1 MKRKKKAGPNYN
13 IYGWIFISLAF
24 LLYIIF
30 TIYPAIDSL
39 LLAFQ
44 SFEGGKYTFVGLK
57 NFKRMFGDAIFLKS
71 LGNTFLYMV
80 IQVPIMLLF
89 ALIIATLLNSK
100 FLKFKG
106 FFRTSV
112 FLPCV
117 TSLVAYSIIFKMLF
131 SLDGLLNQVLIK
143 LGILDAPYQYLQDST
158 WARAVIIIAMIWR
171 WTGYNVIFYLSAM
184 QNIPKETF
192 EAAKVD
198 GANAVQTFFKITI
211 PQLKP
216 IVLLTTI
223 MSTNGTLQLFDETMN
238 ITQGGPANAT
248 ITVSHYI
255 YNQSFV
261 YAPTLIYTF
270 ISILICSMAGYG
282 FEKYRSKGKNIVYS
296 LFLFS
301 MMIPFSAQMIP
312 LFKMASKANMLNS
325 HTAVILP
332 TLAMPFLVF
341 FFRQSF
347 QSYPTELIEAARID
361 GANEFTI
368 FFRLVMAPM
377 KSTFAAGAIYAFMK
391 QWNNYLWPLI
401 VIQTNE
407 KKTFTLLLSSLA
419 SAYYVDYGQLML
431 AIVLATIPIIIV
443 FLTMQKQ
450 FVEGI
455 VGSSK

>member
-1 MKRKKKAGPNYN
+1 MHNKEYRIFKKVLLHIALL
-13 IYGWIFISLAF
+13 IVVLISIFPFIWMLTGATNKSVDVTSGALH
-24 LLYIIF
+24 
-30 TIYPAIDSL
+30 
-39 LLAFQ
+39 
-44 SFEGGKYTFVGLK
+44 
-57 NFKRMFGDAIFLKS
+57 FGKS
-71 LGNTFLYMV
+71 LGENWANLQSSANVFLV
-80 IQVPIMLLF
+80 F
-89 ALIIATLLNSK
+89 LNS
-100 FLKFKG
+100 
-106 FFRTSV
+106 
-112 FLPCV
+112 
-117 TSLVAYSIIFKMLF
+117 M
-131 SLDGLLNQVLIK
+131 
-143 LGILDAPYQYLQDST
+143 
-158 WARAVIIIAMIWR
+158 
-171 WTGYNVIFYLSAM
+171 
-184 QNIPKETF
+184 
-192 EAAKVD
+192 
-198 GANAVQTFFKITI
+198 KI
-211 PQLKP
+211 
-216 IVLLTTI
+216 
-223 MSTNGTLQLFDETMN
+223 
-238 ITQGGPANAT
+238 
-248 ITVSHYI
+248 
-255 YNQSFV
+255 
-261 YAPTLIYTF
+261 TLIYTF

-347 QSYPTELIEAARID
+347 QSYPTELIEAARNT
-361 GANEFTI
+361 GANDFTI

-443 FLTMQKQ
+443 FLTMKKQ

-455 VGSSK
+455 VVSSK

>member
-80 IQVPIMLLF
+80 IHVPIMLLF

-261 YAPTLIYTF
+261 YAPNF
-270 ISILICSMAGYG
+270 GY
-282 FEKYRSKGKNIVYS
+282 
-296 LFLFS
+296 
-301 MMIPFSAQMIP
+301 
-312 LFKMASKANMLNS
+312 
-325 HTAVILP
+325 
-332 TLAMPFLVF
+332 
-341 FFRQSF
+341 
-347 QSYPTELIEAARID
+347 
-361 GANEFTI
+361 
-368 FFRLVMAPM
+368 
-377 KSTFAAGAIYAFMK
+377 
-391 QWNNYLWPLI
+391 
-401 VIQTNE
+401 
-407 KKTFTLLLSSLA
+407 A
-419 SAYYVDYGQLML
+419 SAISYMVVFIMIIL
-431 AIVLATIPIIIV
+431 AII
-443 FLTMQKQ
+443 Q
-450 FVEGI
+450 FTVAGKED
-455 VGSSK
+455 